1 MNKDTIYLCKQVSI
15 YLSSRIAVYD
25 AICIIEK
32 KIIETKRSKKFKDT
46 VSTLRNYLSEGLTV
60 SSSFDYLKDKGLID
74 RVSVSIIKSSEKS
87 GDLARGFEKVYKR
100 MERIKQKNSQIA
112 NKLLYPIIVSISSV
126 LLAYFLVLLIFPK
139 ILPLFSSLKVPVPQ
153 TTLFA
158 LETVRFISS
167 NIIYILVIIFGLFG
181 LFRYQY
187 IYNFRFKVFVH
198 SLIFKLPVLSKIVLS
213 KDSALA
219 AYTLSILLKSG
230 VPVLEAVLS
239 IKADL
244 FLEQNKAVFESVGKG
259 LQNGTKIS
267 EVLETTHFK
276 GTDWI
281 DFIFI
286 AEKTGRLA
294 ESFEDLSHFYESE
307 LEETLNFITGISE
320 PLLLLCVASVVLFIA
335 LSVVQPMYS
344 IIQYVNP

>member
-1 MNKDTIYLCKQVSI
+1 LK
-15 YLSSRIAVYD
+15 
-25 AICIIEK
+25 EK
-32 KIIETKRSKKFKDT
+32 G
-46 VSTLRNYLSEGLTV
+46 V
-60 SSSFDYLKDKGLID
+60 ID
-74 RVSVSIIKSSEKS
+74 RVSVSIIKSSERS
-87 GDLARGFEKVYKR
+87 GDLARGFEKAYKR
-100 MERIKQKNSQIA
+100 MERIKQKNGQIVT
-112 NKLLYPIIVSISSV
+112 KLLYPIIVSLSSV

-139 ILPLFSSLKVPVPQ
+139 ILPLFSSLKVPVPE

-158 LETVRFISS
+158 LNTVRFISN
-167 NIIYILVIIFGLFG
+167 NIVYILAILFG
-181 LFRYQY
+181 SIGYFRYQY
-187 IYNFRFKVFVH
+187 ARSPKFKVGVH
-198 SLIFKLPVLSKIVLS
+198 ALIFRVPVLSKIILS

-239 IKADL
+239 VREDL
-244 FLEQNKAVFESVGKG
+244 FLEQNKIVFESISKG
-259 LQNGTKIS
+259 LQNGTRIS
-267 EVLETTHFK
+267 EVLEATHFK

-294 ESFEDLSHFYESE
+294 ESFEDLSNFYESE